1 MPRIPSSVFR
11 SIKYEIQKHSRS
23 SVCNFSSHP
32 TFPTRERCFVLGI
45 ETSCDDTGCA
55 IVDNKGKII
64 GEALH
69 SQQQVHL
76 DFGGIIPPVAKKLHQ
91 EHIEKVVQDALK
103 ASHLNMDDIDAVA
116 ATVKPGLPLSLV
128 VGMNY
133 GKELCRKF
141 AKPFIPVHH
150 MEAHTLTIRMVQ
162 KVDFPFLVLLISGG
176 HCLLAIAQA
185 VDKYLLLGHSI
196 DDAPGEALD
205 KTARRLKL
213 RNIPEFSKL
222 SGGQAIEKASE
233 RGNLL
238 AFAFPSPMS
247 DYRNCDFSF
256 AGLKNVV
263 TRHIL
268 HEEAE
273 NDAFFC
279 VGTEGD
285 QLIPSVFDLCASFQ
299 FAIALHLCRR
309 VQRAMEFVEQNDLL
323 PLNNRTLV
331 VSGGVACNRF
341 IAKMLQ
347 VVCNEKS
354 YQLAIPPPKLCTDNG
369 IMIAWNGMERWLTNA
384 GIVNDLDSVNIEAKC
399 PLGKDIRDAVAE
411 ASIKCKWIK
420 RKVFIAAIQ

>member
-11 SIKYEIQKHSRS
+11 SIKYEIQKHPRNF
-23 SVCNFSSHP
+23 VCNFSSQP
-32 TFPTRERCFVLGI
+32 AFPTRERCFVLGI

-55 IVDNKGKII
+55 IVDNKGKIL

-150 MEAHTLTIRMVQ
+150 MEAHTLTIRMIQ

-213 RNIPEFSKL
+213 QNIPEFSKL

-273 NDAFFC
+273 NEQIVRDTKC
-279 VGTEGD
+279 DIGDTIPTNTEKTR
-285 QLIPSVFDLCASFQ
+285 QLQLGLANEVESKSV
-299 FAIALHLCRR
+299 
-309 VQRAMEFVEQNDLL
+309 
-323 PLNNRTLV
+323 
-331 VSGGVACNRF
+331 
-341 IAKMLQ
+341 K
-347 VVCNEKS
+347 
-354 YQLAIPPPKLCTDNG
+354 
-369 IMIAWNGMERWLTNA
+369 
-384 GIVNDLDSVNIEAKC
+384 
-399 PLGKDIRDAVAE
+399 PLGIHIYSKLNWQPHINQV
-411 ASIKCKWIK
+411 CKKLSRVSNLIWKLSDLVLRGIN
-420 RKVFIAAIQ
+420 

>member
-11 SIKYEIQKHSRS
+11 SIKYEIQKHPRNF
-23 SVCNFSSHP
+23 VCNFSSQP
-32 TFPTRERCFVLGI
+32 AFPTRERCFVLGI

-55 IVDNKGKII
+55 IVDNKGKIL

-150 MEAHTLTIRMVQ
+150 MEAHTLTIRMIQ
-162 KVDFPFLVLLISGG
+162 
-176 HCLLAIAQA
+176 
-185 VDKYLLLGHSI
+185 
-196 DDAPGEALD
+196 

-213 RNIPEFSKL
+213 QNIPEFSKL

-273 NDAFFC
+273 N
-279 VGTEGD
+279 GTEGD

-309 VQRAMEFVEQNDLL
+309 VQRSMEFVEQNDLL

-341 IAKMLQ
+341 IGKMLK

-399 PLGKDIRDAVAE
+399 PLGEDIRDAVAE